1 MQPKKSALK
10 KSQPKESASAA
21 SAATAPANSASPTAN
36 HLNVVM
42 EEEVGHF
49 LLEYNAYPMIIEHLS
64 YVIEDCVAS
73 AFHELL
79 CLPAIKCSASFSK
92 VSLGAIRPSNCSE
105 VCHTWT
111 YLSLGLLYSSIRCCS
126 L

>member
-21 SAATAPANSASPTAN
+21 SAATAPATSASPTAS
-36 HLNVVM
+36 HPNVVM

-49 LLEYNAYPMIIEHLS
+49 LLAYNAYPMIIEHLS

-79 CLPAIKCSASFSK
+79 AC
-92 VSLGAIRPSNCSE
+92 
-105 VCHTWT
+105 
-111 YLSLGLLYSSIRCCS
+111 Y
-126 L
+126 